1 MHYWR
6 KGATLREALKE
17 KKRKEMEIVGEG
29 DLYMVH
35 AHRLQAVIDSPEMMI
50 VQHLQHDRNSHILLE
65 ASLEDCAPQCLYARA
80 NNISTTN
87 QRYASIIPRE

>member
-1 MHYWR
+1 MDDRMHYWR

-29 DLYMVH
+29 DLYMIH

-65 ASLEDCAPQCLYARA
+65 ASLEDCSSVFICP
-80 NNISTTN
+80 S
-87 QRYASIIPRE
+87 

>member
-6 KGATLREALKE
+6 KRATLREALKD
-17 KKRKEMEIVGEG
+17 KKKEKEMEIVGEG

-65 ASLEDCAPQCLYARA
+65 ASLEDCSLVFICP
-80 NNISTTN
+80 S
-87 QRYASIIPRE
+87 